1 MGSSKSDKIVAIIEV
16 VVLLILMIGYFIK
29 VCLPDIKKNIGSSDK
44 IISYTNYL
52 NMFEVNIDG
61 DVDFAFAINKDY
73 KINHIMFFSKNS
85 RCLYNQNIEK
95 SSSNKE
101 AIDSAVKLL
110 ISNNLL
116 TTTSI
121 IKVTKYNDDYYSKFK
136 KYFDEVLNKYGIDN
150 SYLEESSDLIKK
162 SSLLG
167 SDTES
172 EADALRNI
180 EYYSK
185 EIVRHTN
192 VSKNHNSS
200 SDDNII
206 LDDSS
211 SKSLSNSV
219 YKSIEKYVVENNI
232 SNLERGN
239 QELII
244 SMIPADASLKYYPS
258 DSSWYYVS
266 NGKIYAY
273 IEFRD
278 NSNSY
283 GYCYSG
289 SIDLIKNGVC

>member
-1 MGSSKSDKIVAIIEV
+1 M
-16 VVLLILMIGYFIK
+16 
-29 VCLPDIKKNIGSSDK
+29 
-44 IISYTNYL
+44 
-52 NMFEVNIDG
+52 
-61 DVDFAFAINKDY
+61 
-73 KINHIMFFSKNS
+73 
-85 RCLYNQNIEK
+85 
-95 SSSNKE
+95 
-101 AIDSAVKLL
+101 
-110 ISNNLL
+110 
-116 TTTSI
+116 
-121 IKVTKYNDDYYSKFK
+121 
-136 KYFDEVLNKYGIDN
+136 
-150 SYLEESSDLIKK
+150 IKK
-162 SSLLG
+162 SSSLG

-192 VSKNHNSS
+192 VSKNYNSS

-219 YKSIEKYVVENNI
+219 YKSIEKYIRENNI

-244 SMIPADASLKYYPS
+244 SMIPADSSLKYYPS